1 MPVALFQSQDRARGL
16 VSAAVAVVFAVVS
29 VEFLSSF
36 CRVSVVYCMIK
47 CMIKCMKMYVWAYL
61 CRGRGG

>member
-1 MPVALFQSQDRARGL
+1 MALFQSQDRARGL

-36 CRVSVVYCMIK
+36 CRVSVVLYD
-47 CMIKCMKMYVWAYL
+47 KMYDKMYENVCVGVPL
-61 CRGRGG
+61 